1 VKILIEMVPEHYDG
15 LLTKCHD
22 AWLAE
27 YATLKR
33 GVITSRAVEGA
44 QRRMIAILCETH
56 QARNL
61 LVIARSLNSPA
72 VEDIKRA
79 LGYPPEH

>member
-1 VKILIEMVPEHYDG
+1 VKILIEMLPEHYDG
-15 LLTKCHD
+15 LLTKCRD
-22 AWLAE
+22 TWLAE

-33 GVITSRAVEGA
+33 GVITSRCVDGA
-44 QRRMIAILCETH
+44 QRQEIAILCETH

-72 VEDIKRA
+72 VEDIKKA